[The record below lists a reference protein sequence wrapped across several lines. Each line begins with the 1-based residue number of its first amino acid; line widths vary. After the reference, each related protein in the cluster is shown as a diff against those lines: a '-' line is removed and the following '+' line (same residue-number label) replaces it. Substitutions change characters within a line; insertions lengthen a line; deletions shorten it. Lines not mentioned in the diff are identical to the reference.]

1 MRGRRSVIKAASD
14 VILINDKTE
23 FNQQE
28 SAVVSLSG
36 GGFAVA
42 WSDSLLSTAGNPLE
56 IPDYVLEFEQIRIRG
71 FDEHGFGEGRA
82 RLVTDGSE
90 PRVFFND
97 VTAATLG
104 NGDIAVAWKVDGDDF
119 QFVQSRALDLFLRAK
134 SYIAT
139 TPEGGVFG
147 PLYDPAVAGASGE
160 DYSLTYNS
168 DGFGRIVSVSGSVAQ
183 GASSFGYDIVS
194 LVPVSAA
201 SGSTTIVVVGYIDEN
216 ELTPALYLRHSDAN
230 GQVTDEITPILT
242 LTNPHEATAARLKDG
257 NIAIATGGTVLIVSD
272 HGNLIVGPT
281 VFAPEHHG
289 PTIITALTDG
299 GFAIAWGNHTQA
311 FTSGGISLGAPIA
324 LSDTNDAGF
333 DASITGLTD
342 GDWVVTWT
350 DSSGTGGDASG
361 TSIKG
366 RVFSSETVSVP
377 AGAIDA
383 TSGDITLRG
392 STAKDDF
399 FFDTGSGQM
408 FGKDTI
414 KNFGRGD
421 RIITT
426 TALSDPNN
434 DGKINANSSDRLT
447 LDNAIGAD
455 TGSLKIFYE
464 SGKALSNLSLI
475 GSNVHDGTTYYVY
488 GGLGDATAGSGLH
501 F

>member
-1 MRGRRSVIKAASD
+1 MRGRRSVIKAAGD

-23 FNQQE
+23 FNQRE
-28 SAVVSLSG
+28 SAVVPLSD

-42 WSDSLLSTAGNPLE
+42 WSDSLLSIAGDPLE
-56 IPDYVLEFEQIRIRG
+56 VPDYVLEFQQIRVRG
-71 FDEHGFGEGRA
+71 FDEFGFGEGRA

-119 QFVQSRALDLFLRAK
+119 QFVQSRAFDPFLRAK

-168 DGFGRIVSVSGSVAQ
+168 DGFGRIVSVSGSVAK
-183 GASSFGYDIVS
+183 GATSFGYDIIS

-201 SGSTTIVVVGYIDEN
+201 SGSTTIVVAGYTEESD
-216 ELTPALYLRHSDAN
+216 LLPALYLRHSDAD
-230 GQVTDEITPILT
+230 GQVADEITSILM
-242 LTNPHEATAARLKDG
+242 LSKPQEAAAARLKDG
-257 NIAIATGGTVLIVSD
+257 NIAIATEGAVLIVSD
-272 HGNLIVGPT
+272 RGDVIVGPA
-281 VFAPEHHG
+281 VFAAEYHG
-289 PTIITALTDG
+289 PTVITALTDG

-311 FTSGGISLGAPIA
+311 FTFGGVSLGAPIA

-333 DASITGLTD
+333 DASISGLAD

-377 AGAIDA
+377 AGAIEA

-392 STAKDDF
+392 SAANDDF
-399 FFDTGSGQM
+399 FFDTVSGQM

-414 KNFGRGD
+414 KNFGKGD
-421 RIITT
+421 RVITT

-434 DGKINANSSDRLT
+434 DGKIHANSSDRLN
-447 LDNAIGAD
+447 LDNATGAD
-455 TGSLKIFYE
+455 AGSLKIFYE
-464 SGKALSNLSLI
+464 SGKALSNLSLL
-475 GSNVHDGTTYYVY
+475 GSSVHDGVAYYVY
-488 GGLGDATAGSGLH
+488 GGLGDATAGSALH